1 METLLVDRTDGIVT
15 ITMNRPQLKNA
26 MSPAMFDELRTIFR
40 EISNDPD
47 RDRVVVLTGA
57 GGEFCS
63 GADLSNVGE
72 ITKHHLAWMRQVG
85 EACAA
90 LHDLP
95 QPVIAKV
102 VGVAAGA
109 GCNLALGCDL
119 VVASDDARFSEIFAK
134 RGLSIDFG
142 GSYVLPRLVGLH
154 KAKELARIDRLERVA
169 WRAWQRSCRQK
180 EKASSRLEKKLD
192 AAQGKTV
199 SSKQTEARDG
209 NAEYLKRVEWCI
221 SKRCELLKLNPPQ
234 RLEHGGSHEMPP
246 IQTEVVELTRA
257 QRFVR
262 LAALLTDCGVVP
274 PHDGAGGAAGAAA
287 PTGP

>member
-1 METLLVDRTDGIVT
+1 VETLLVERADGIVT
-15 ITMNRPQLKNA
+15 ITMNRPQVKNA
-26 MSPAMFDELRTIFR
+26 MSPTMFDELRTVFR

-57 GGEFCS
+57 AGAFCS
-63 GADLSNVGE
+63 GADLSDVGS

-90 LHDLP
+90 LHNVP

-119 VVASDDARFSEIFAK
+119 IVASDDARFTEIFAK

-154 KAKELARIDRLERVA
+154 KAKELALFADIISAKEAAEIGIVNRVVPAAEIDAFVDD
-169 WRAWQRSCRQK
+169 W
-180 EKASSRLEKKLD
+180 
-192 AAQGKTV
+192 
-199 SSKQTEARDG
+199 AR
-209 NAEYLKRVEWCI
+209 
-221 SKRCELLKLNPPQ
+221 
-234 RLEHGGSHEMPP
+234 
-246 IQTEVVELTRA
+246 
-257 QRFVR
+257 R
-262 LAALLTDCGVVP
+262 LAAGPPIALSMTKKLLNQSFASTLDQALESEAQAQTVNFGTA
-274 PHDGAGGAAGAAA
+274 DTAEAMAAFAQKRQ
-287 PTGP
+287 PTFRGR